1 MTKVGLFFG
10 SFNPI
15 HVGHLIIAQ
24 AALNETDLDQV
35 WIVVSPQNPLKD
47 KKGMLDEN
55 NRYWLVQQA
64 IEGNHKLFASNIE
77 FSLPRPSYTVDT
89 LLHLREKFPAFDFS
103 IIMGEDNLEH
113 LHKWKNYEVILEY
126 YRIFAYPRGGS
137 DGSLF
142 LRYPKVR
149 KFDLPLLDISA
160 TRIRSMI
167 REGKSV
173 RYMLT
178 EPVWKQI
185 IDSRYYAED

>member
-1 MTKVGLFFG
+1 MTKIGLFFG

-35 WIVVSPQNPLKD
+35 WIVVSPQNPFKD

-55 NRYWLVQQA
+55 TRYWLVQLA
-64 IEGNHKLFASNIE
+64 VEGNDRLRASNIE
-77 FSLPRPSYTVDT
+77 FELPRPSYTVNT
-89 LLHLREKFPAFDFS
+89 LLVLRERYPNFEFS
-103 IIMGEDNLEH
+103 LIMGEDNLQH
-113 LHKWKNYEVILEY
+113 LHKWKNHEALLNH
-126 YRIFAYPRGGS
+126 YRIFAYPRAGS

-142 LRYPKVR
+142 LQYPTIR

-167 REGKSV
+167 AEGKSV

-178 EPVWKQI
+178 EPVLNYI
-185 IDSRYYAED
+185 LDNRYYAKD